1 MPRHG
6 RRHGARHGR
15 FWPGPGRP
23 LIPRFVEYRYYG
35 VVYVPVERE
44 DASLPQEVVV
54 LYEDE
59 VEAFRLAYLE
69 GLSVRDAS
77 AKMGVSE
84 ATFWRIL
91 NSGRRKLAEA
101 IFYRRPFKIVER
113 PVE

>member
-6 RRHGARHGR
+6 RRYGARHGR
-15 FWPGPGRP
+15 FWPGRP
-23 LIPRFVEYRYYG
+23 LVPRFVEYRYYG
-35 VVYVPVERE
+35 VVYVPVESGE
-44 DASLPQEVVV
+44 ASLPQEAVV

-69 GLSVRDAS
+69 GLSVREAS
-77 AKMGVSE
+77 ARMGVSE

-91 NSGRRKLAEA
+91 DSGRRKLAEA

-113 PVE
+113 PIG